1 MHALVLLVSA
11 ASITSQRLLHHNRAR
26 HNRLGA
32 HLDEAQGASKSS
44 SFAMCAPKDEVTP
57 SDLATAV
64 IANVFEG
71 EFGSRGEVWVF
82 GQAVLLG
89 GVLAAPDLP
98 GLSVLSRVIGLAVML
113 GGLAIAVVAAAD
125 LGTSLSP
132 WPKPTDAN
140 TLQVDGVYSVC
151 RHPIY
156 TGLVCGCGGLGLLT
170 ASTERL
176 LLSYCLY
183 VLLSSKAAREEAFME
198 EKHGAAYIERASKVP
213 RFFPRAESLASVL
226 KDAEV

>member
-1 MHALVLLVSA
+1 
-11 ASITSQRLLHHNRAR
+11 
-26 HNRLGA
+26 
-32 HLDEAQGASKSS
+32 
-44 SFAMCAPKDEVTP
+44 MCAPKDEVTP
-57 SDLATAV
+57 SDLANAV

-98 GLSVLSRVIGLAVML
+98 GLSVLSRVIGLAVLL

-156 TGLVCGCGGLGLLT
+156 TGLVCGCGGLSLLT

-176 LLSYCLY
+176 LLSCCLY

-198 EKHGAAYIERASKVP
+198 DKHGAAYVEWASKVP

-226 KDAEV
+226 KDAAKREV